1 MLEACDRPG
10 SGAPS
15 GEARDAPDGL
25 LRRPAAPPDTIVGR
39 TPVEADREP
48 VRMLCKAMHAR
59 TVFGDIPFSDTKFD
73 RAVASLKNR
82 SRQSVGLVAELN
94 GRVIGATP

>member
-1 MLEACDRPG
+1 
-10 SGAPS
+10 
-15 GEARDAPDGL
+15 
-25 LRRPAAPPDTIVGR
+25 
-39 TPVEADREP
+39 
-48 VRMLCKAMHAR
+48 MLCKAMHAR